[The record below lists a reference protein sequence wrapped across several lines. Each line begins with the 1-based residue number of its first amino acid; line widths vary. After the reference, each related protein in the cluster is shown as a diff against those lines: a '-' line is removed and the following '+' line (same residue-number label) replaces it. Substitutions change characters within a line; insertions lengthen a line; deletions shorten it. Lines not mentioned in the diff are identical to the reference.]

1 MLICALRSFK
11 YMCTYSWAVMYV
23 LVPVRCAEWEYK
35 FRSSR
40 IHRKD
45 WRYLEEA
52 RIGVGGGGGG
62 GRIVEFMGDFEKN

>member
-1 MLICALRSFK
+1 
-11 YMCTYSWAVMYV
+11 MYV

-62 GRIVEFMGDFEKN
+62 MSIVDVMVDSETD

>member
-1 MLICALRSFK
+1 
-11 YMCTYSWAVMYV
+11 MYV
-23 LVPVRCAEWEYK
+23 LVPVRWAEWEYK

-52 RIGVGGGGGG
+52 RIGVGGGGVS
-62 GRIVEFMGDFEKN
+62 IVDVMVDSETD

>member
-1 MLICALRSFK
+1 
-11 YMCTYSWAVMYV
+11 MYV
-23 LVPVRCAEWEYK
+23 LVSVRCAEWKYK

-52 RIGVGGGGGG
+52 GIGVGGGGGG
-62 GRIVEFMGDFEKN
+62 EVSIVDVMVDSETD